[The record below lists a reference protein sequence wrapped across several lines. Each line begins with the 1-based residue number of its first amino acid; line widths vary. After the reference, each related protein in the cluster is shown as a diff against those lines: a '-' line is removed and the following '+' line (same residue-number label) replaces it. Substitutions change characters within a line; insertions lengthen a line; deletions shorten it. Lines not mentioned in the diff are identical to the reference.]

1 MLNALIKVT
10 NMKWPNISVGMLFF
24 ILFSPSVLAVNNLSI
39 PNEPLTVLSSRVDPN
54 VMMVVDNSGSM
65 NNVIWHEDYDP
76 TTIPNSDYT
85 AGNDWIYRNDN
96 GSWYYINNRGD
107 YTLSNIRR
115 ESGWYVFAFYNG
127 SYNQVR
133 VKLPDPVGGRG
144 SRYNGH
150 YIKWVLDN
158 FATTYSTDLESVL
171 PNEYRMEVAKTVAKS
186 IVDDVED
193 VRFGITKFYN
203 SQGGKIVAECGAG
216 TSALHNAIDD
226 LDSETWTP
234 LSETYYEVTRYF
246 RGLRGIWGDRPYFS
260 SPIQYRCQKNFT
272 VIITDGEP
280 TEDGFESKNISG
292 DTIVGIPKVLPDW
305 NNDGSSLYL
314 DDIAE
319 FAWELDMKTSGN
331 DNAGVSY
338 NDPEFLR
345 QNMYTYTVGFALDH
359 PLLKASAEAG
369 NGRYYTANNAE
380 QLTAVLKSAL
390 ADISD
395 KVLSSAASA
404 STQGTLTQD
413 TVSIFPEYNS
423 QYWSGNLSAY
433 RYDIDPSSNTYL
445 QLVPAWTNAADL
457 IPGWNS
463 RRIIYNR
470 GNEGRAF
477 RWNVLNTEER
487 DLLENNENVL
497 KYIRGDRSLEG
508 VAVHNFRERRSVL
521 GDIVYSAPKYV
532 GAPAFRYPNDL
543 EADNYSDFK
552 ESNKNRDEMI
562 YVGANDGMLHA
573 FDVNTGVER
582 FAFIPSNLMGQ
593 LSQLTK
599 QTYEHRFYVDGSP
612 TVVDA
617 YVGNSWKSVLVSGL
631 NRGGQSV
638 FALDVTNPANLN
650 EANANNVFMWEFT
663 DPDLGYT
670 YSQPAIIKLSTG
682 TWAAVFGN
690 GYNNTD
696 SDFDSKISS
705 TGNAVLYV
713 VDLATGALIKKI
725 DTGIGFDDDP
735 TNNERPNGLAT
746 VAPVDIDSDN
756 IADYVY
762 AGDLFGNLWKFDL
775 TSDNTGQWDVA
786 YTQGQ
791 NKLPLFT
798 ACHGNTCTS
807 SNRQPITVRPTVS
820 RHPKGGFLVFFGT
833 GKYLETVDKT
843 AGSTDGQSFYAV
855 WDKNEGS
862 NSDRVSSRSSMRE
875 QTVLYE
881 GVQTY
886 GSESYT
892 LRTTSKHEPNWSS
905 HRGWYMDLPTTRE
918 RSTRNPILRN
928 GKIIFTTLIP
938 LIQEDPC
945 KSESEGWLME
955 LDAVTGS
962 ALSYSVFDLNKDS
975 RFDGLDVVP
984 GGRGVPSGMKFNQE
998 IVEPTI
1004 IAIDENTE
1012 LKVINKDTVITENP
1026 GTGALGRQSWREHY

>member
-10 NMKWPNISVGMLFF
+10 DMKWQNVSAGLLFF
-24 ILFSPSVLAVNNLSI
+24 TLLSQPVLAVSNLSI

-54 VMMVVDNSGSM
+54 VMMVIDNSGSM

-115 ESGWYVFAFYNG
+115 ESGWYVFAFYDG
-127 SYNQVR
+127 SFNQVR
-133 VKLPDPVGGRG
+133 VKLPDPVGGRS

-158 FATTYSTDLESVL
+158 FASTYQTNLESVL
-171 PNEYRMEVAKTVAKS
+171 PNEYRMVVAKTVAQS

-203 SQGGKIVAECGAG
+203 NEGGKIVAECGAG
-216 TSALHNAIDD
+216 TSTLHNAIDD

-246 RGLRGIWGDRPYFS
+246 RGLRGIWGSRPYFN

-272 VIITDGEP
+272 VIITDGAP
-280 TEDGFESKNISG
+280 TEDDFENKNISG

-338 NDPEFLR
+338 NDPEFEQ
-345 QNMYTYTVGFALDH
+345 QNLYTYTVGFALDH

-433 RYDIDPSSNTYL
+433 RYDIDPSSSTYL
-445 QLVPAWTNAADL
+445 QLIPAWTDAADL
-457 IPGWNS
+457 IPSWSS
-463 RRIIYNR
+463 RRIVYNR
-470 GNEGRAF
+470 GNQGRAF
-477 RWNVLNTEER
+477 RWNTLNTEER
-487 DLLENNENVL
+487 GLLENDENVL
-497 KYIRGDRSLEG
+497 NYIRGDRSQEG
-508 VAVHNFRERRSVL
+508 VAANNFRERRSVL

-532 GAPAFRYPNDL
+532 GVPAFRYPNDL
-543 EADNYSDFK
+543 EADSYADFK
-552 ESNKNRDEMI
+552 EDNKNRDEMI

-582 FAFIPSNLMGQ
+582 FAFIPSNLMSK
-593 LSQLTK
+593 LSLLTK

-617 YVGNSWKSVLVSGL
+617 YVSNNWKSVLVSGL

-638 FALDVTNPANLN
+638 FALDVTNPANLS
-650 EANANNVFMWEFT
+650 ESNANNVFMWEFT
-663 DPDLGYT
+663 DPDLGYS
-670 YSQPAIIKLSTG
+670 YSQPAIVKLSTG
-682 TWAAVFGN
+682 EWAAVFGN

-696 SDFDSKISS
+696 SDFDDEVSS
-705 TGNAVLYV
+705 TGNAVLFV
-713 VDLATGALIKKI
+713 VDLETGALIKKI
-725 DTGIGFDDDP
+725 DTGVGFDDDP

-746 VAPVDIDSDN
+746 VAPIDFDSDN
-756 IADYVY
+756 IIDYIY

-775 TSDNTGQWDVA
+775 TSDKANQWDVA
-786 YTQGQ
+786 YTQDQ

-798 ACHGNTCTS
+798 ACNGNTCTS

-875 QTVLYE
+875 QNVLYE

-955 LDAVTGS
+955 LDAITGS
-962 ALSYSVFDLNKDS
+962 ALSYSVFDLNKDG
-975 RFDGLDVVP
+975 RFDGLDVVS
-984 GGRGVPSGMKFNQE
+984 GGRGVPSGMKFDQE